1 MDIVVMIK
9 TDICWRSISRN

>member
-9 TDICWRSISRN
+9 TDVYWRSISRN